1 MANKEINV
9 KNALRTRLLVAVT
22 TVMIGWGAGDLH
34 AATRHY
40 VLTNDDVAGA
50 NTATV
55 FLVKGTPTNPKLT
68 PVKVIQTGGQGLGGS
83 TYGTVRQ
90 ALARVG
96 TKECFFVADANSND
110 VAAIDYKSLKVVGN
124 YQGSTTDNSER
135 NGLGLAT
142 SGKHLYASFIT
153 SGTIAAFA
161 IQSDCALTFLG
172 DVAAV
177 GLTGGQID
185 GTAAHGTIL
194 VVTYTDGSIE
204 SFKTAGRVP
213 VPNNDKQYTSG
224 FNKFHDINAADVNIT
239 KDGRF
244 AVLSDASITTQ
255 VEVSNISSG
264 KLKPTVD
271 YDSLGSGKNSNNM
284 WISPDESLI
293 YVSNNQSGQI
303 TALFFDNKTGKVS
316 YGCISPVL
324 KGFNSTWFTNVGV
337 TTEDTVGT
345 GAVLWLAEE
354 GSASSIGIVN
364 VTSTG
369 KKCTLKEAAGSPAKD
384 PNSQNLESLTGY
396 PPRSF

>member
-1 MANKEINV
+1 V
-9 KNALRTRLLVAVT
+9 KNWLRRLLLMAIAIVIVES
-22 TVMIGWGAGDLH
+22 GAADLH
-34 AATRHY
+34 AATKHY
-40 VLTNDDVAGA
+40 VLTNDDVAGP

-68 PVKVIQTGGQGLGGS
+68 PVKVIQTGGQGLGGG

-90 ALARVG
+90 AFARVG
-96 TKECFFVADANSND
+96 STECFFVADANSND
-110 VAAIDYKSLKVVGN
+110 IAAIDYKSLKVVGN
-124 YQGSTTDNSER
+124 YQGSTTDDGAR
-135 NGLGLAT
+135 NGIGLAT
-142 SGKHLYASFIT
+142 RGKHMYASFIT
-153 SGTIAAFA
+153 SGTIGAFA
-161 IQSDCALTFLG
+161 IQADCALAFLG

-185 GTAAHGTIL
+185 GIAAHGTIL

-204 SFKTAGRVP
+204 SFNTAGGVP
-213 VPNNDKQYTSG
+213 VSNNDKQYTSG
-224 FNKFHDINAADVNIT
+224 FNKYHDINAADVNIT
-239 KDGRF
+239 KDGHF
-244 AVLSDASITTQ
+244 AVFSDASVATQ

-284 WISPDESLI
+284 WLSPDESLI

-303 TALFFDNKTGKVS
+303 TALFFDKKTGKVS
-316 YGCISPVL
+316 YGCISPAL
-324 KGFNSTWFTNVGV
+324 KGFNSTWFTNTGV
-337 TTEDTVGT
+337 TTEDTAGT

-369 KKCTLKEAAGSPAKD
+369 KKCTLKEAARSPAKD

>member
-1 MANKEINV
+1 MKNWLRRLSSTAVALVIVGSGAAN
-9 KNALRTRLLVAVT
+9 
-22 TVMIGWGAGDLH
+22 LH
-34 AATRHY
+34 AATKHY
-40 VLTNDDVAGA
+40 VLTNDDVNGP

-68 PVKVIQTGGQGLGGS
+68 PVKVIQTGGQGLGGG

-96 TKECFFVADANSND
+96 TTECFFVADANSND
-110 VAAIDYKSLKVVGN
+110 IAAIDYQSLNVVGN
-124 YQGSTTDNSER
+124 YQGSSTDNSER
-135 NGLGLAT
+135 NGLGIAT

-153 SGTIAAFA
+153 SGTIGAFA
-161 IQSDCALTFLG
+161 IQADCALTFLG
-172 DVAAV
+172 DASAV

-185 GTAAHGTIL
+185 GIAAHGTVL

-204 SFKTAGRVP
+204 SFNTARGVP
-213 VPNNDKQYTSG
+213 VPNHDEQYTSG
-224 FNKFHDINAADVNIT
+224 FNKYHDINAADVNIT
-239 KDGRF
+239 QDGHF
-244 AVLSDASITTQ
+244 AVFSDASVTTQ

-303 TALFFDNKTGKVS
+303 TALFFDKKTGKVS

-324 KGFNSTWFTNVGV
+324 KGFNSTWFTNTGV
-337 TTEDTVGT
+337 TTEDTTGT

-354 GSASSIGIVN
+354 GSASSIGMVE

-369 KKCTLKEAAGSPAKD
+369 KKCTLKETAQSPAKD
-384 PNSQNLESLTGY
+384 PDSPNLESLTGY

>member
-1 MANKEINV
+1 MNNWLRRWLSMA
-9 KNALRTRLLVAVT
+9 LPLVIV
-22 TVMIGWGAGDLH
+22 GSGAANLH
-34 AATRHY
+34 AATKHY
-40 VLTNDDVAGA
+40 VLTNDDVNGP

-55 FLVKGTPTNPKLT
+55 FLVKGTPANPKLT
-68 PVKVIQTGGQGLGGS
+68 PVKVIQTGGQGLGGG

-90 ALARVG
+90 AFARVG
-96 TKECFFVADANSND
+96 TTECFFVADANSND
-110 VAAIDYKSLKVVGN
+110 IAAIDYQSLKVVGN
-124 YQGSTTDNSER
+124 YHGSTTDDGAR
-135 NGLGLAT
+135 NGIGLAT
-142 SGKHLYASFIT
+142 RGKHLYASFIT
-153 SGTIAAFA
+153 SGTIGSFV
-161 IQSDCALTFLG
+161 IQADCALSFLG

-185 GTAAHGTIL
+185 GIAAHGTIL

-204 SFKTAGRVP
+204 SFNTAHGVP
-213 VPNNDKQYTSG
+213 VPNHDKQYTSG
-224 FNKFHDINAADVNIT
+224 FNKYHDINAADVNIT
-239 KDGRF
+239 QDGHF
-244 AVLSDASITTQ
+244 AVFSDASITTQ

-271 YDSLGSGKNSNNM
+271 YDSLGSGKNSNNL

-324 KGFNSTWFTNVGV
+324 RGFNSTWFTNTGV
-337 TTEDTVGT
+337 TTEDTTGT

-354 GSASSIGIVN
+354 GSASSIGMVD

-369 KKCTLKEAAGSPAKD
+369 KKCTLKETAQSPAKD
-384 PNSQNLESLTGY
+384 PNSPNLESLTGY
-396 PPRSF
+396 PPRAF